1 MEHHHHHHE
10 HQEITGSLNNIFI
23 ISIVLNLL
31 FVLTEAIVGFAYNS
45 LGLLSDAGHNL
56 SDVFSLL
63 LALFAFRMSRRQGNR
78 HFTYGYKKST
88 VLASLTNAIILLIAV
103 GAIITESVYK
113 LQHPEPVS
121 GAAVSWTAGV
131 GILSTTSTCAAHS
144 CTWQWTRSCLSAWSF
159 PALLSST
166 PISCLSIR
174 LSAWSLPPL
183 SWSPHGI
190 C

>member
-1 MEHHHHHHE
+1 MEHHHHEHH
-10 HQEITGSLNNIFI
+10 EITGSLNNIFI

-31 FVLTEAIVGFAYNS
+31 FVLTEAVVGFIYNS

-78 HFTYGYKKST
+78 HFTYGYKKIT

-113 LQHPEPVS
+113 LRHPEPVS

-131 GILSTTSTCAAHS
+131 GILINGLTTWLLMKTASTT
-144 CTWQWTRSCLSAWSF
+144 
-159 PALLSST
+159 
-166 PISCLSIR
+166 
-174 LSAWSLPPL
+174 
-183 SWSPHGI
+183 
-190 C
+190 